1 MKHSTEE
8 TVKQAALAFLKTYY
22 KYRPRSGETVTNFD
36 LMTQKGHIVDG
47 HLTFPKPDGTPF
59 VATFEATS
67 ADKAYEVVFTRQQKQ
82 LNWDAFSVACL
93 VTMCGILAAWLSG
106 RWSLGSVGLFQ
117 TTALIIVSLFSI
129 TTGFI
134 FLCRR
139 LPRYRRIYAIEQ
151 FKQYFAD
158 EQWIAI
164 SHDVFKNVQDIELLE
179 LKQQCVRNGF
189 GLMRVDEAENLEML
203 ITPAR
208 EEVFEHR
215 RGAFSFLNQAEQA
228 DNAAAAKM
236 SQTAVSTIGKVLAK
250 PTRFFQKI
258 TNRFQDRPYSTQM
271 AVSFASC
278 LVLTGLLYTQAQQK
292 AVINLDGNRQYMDS
306 LQQAM
311 RQMQPEDSAYVTYPE
326 YEKGIVKS
334 KNTQAYNDGEL
345 PRPVAANALQ
355 PKIGAQPQPQQPVL
369 TGNAVGLYVYSA
381 ADGIFNAYP
390 CGRVDI
396 SGEQFIVQEG
406 IYPDFASA
414 KARIETL
421 LKQNMF
427 ANCISLGCTNAVE
440 RGYAVYFDLMFNDR
454 ATANTLAIHKMK
466 EFEKLNL
473 IHDIKIRKL

>member
-1 MKHSTEE
+1 
-8 TVKQAALAFLKTYY
+8 
-22 KYRPRSGETVTNFD
+22 
-36 LMTQKGHIVDG
+36 
-47 HLTFPKPDGTPF
+47 
-59 VATFEATS
+59 
-67 ADKAYEVVFTRQQKQ
+67 
-82 LNWDAFSVACL
+82 
-93 VTMCGILAAWLSG
+93 
-106 RWSLGSVGLFQ
+106 
-117 TTALIIVSLFSI
+117 
-129 TTGFI
+129 
-134 FLCRR
+134 
-139 LPRYRRIYAIEQ
+139 
-151 FKQYFAD
+151 
-158 EQWIAI
+158 
-164 SHDVFKNVQDIELLE
+164 
-179 LKQQCVRNGF
+179 
-189 GLMRVDEAENLEML
+189 MRVDEAENLEML

-228 DNAAAAKM
+228 DKAAATKVA
-236 SQTAVSTIGKVLAK
+236 QTAVSTIGKVLAK
-250 PTRFFQKI
+250 PTRFFRKV

-326 YEKGIVKS
+326 YEKGMVKG

-345 PRPVAANALQ
+345 SRPVAENALQ

-390 CGRVDI
+390 CGRVDV

-454 ATANTLAIHKMK
+454 ATANTLAINKMK